1 MPTECRSI
9 IMGNWKMNNTLS
21 ESREL
26 VRQLN
31 MSLSFSSKVEIVVC
45 PPFTT
50 LQTVR
55 ENLDPKVRL
64 GAQNVYPALSGAFT
78 GEISPRMLKELR
90 CDYVLVGHSERRQL
104 FGEDDN
110 LIAAKVAACLANGIT
125 PVLCVGETLAQ
136 RQGEIGQQVV
146 LRQLREGLK
155 EVSQS
160 NVQQMVIAYEP
171 VWAIGTGQAASP
183 GQVAEMVEEL
193 HRAAADVLPVGCA
206 IRFLYGG
213 SVTPENIR
221 DFLTHELING
231 ALVGGVSL
239 KAEHFA
245 EVVRLT
251 GEIRHGA

>member
-1 MPTECRSI
+1 MPTQCRSV

-31 MSLSFSSKVEIVVC
+31 MSLSFPSKVEIVVC
-45 PPFTT
+45 PPFTA

-78 GEISPRMLKELR
+78 GEVSPSMLKELR

-104 FGEDDN
+104 FGEDDK
-110 LIAAKVAACLANGIT
+110 LVAAKVAACLASGII

-136 RQGEIGQQVV
+136 RKSKVGQQVV

-155 EVSQS
+155 EANLSKVLQI
-160 NVQQMVIAYEP
+160 VIAYEP

-183 GQVAEMVEEL
+183 VQVAEIVEDL
-193 HRAAADVLPVGCA
+193 HKAATDVLPAGCD

-213 SVTPENIR
+213 SVTSENIQ

-239 KAEHFA
+239 KAEQFA
-245 EVVRLT
+245 EVVRIT
-251 GEIRHGA
+251 GEIRNGA